1 MSLTAAISE
10 RMAIGQRF
18 ESWLLD
24 RVRRLRGPAELP
36 LSLEYRDIYV
46 MPTRFGAWFGVLL
59 ALMAI
64 GGLNFNNNMTLMLVF
79 LLGAVMLLT
88 TLLAYRNLVGL
99 RLDAIRATPV
109 FAGETAQFQLL
120 VKNPE
125 NRHRFAIQA
134 TGSESADSEDVE
146 PQSPG
151 RLVVAQTSGRRGWM
165 DLEPFR
171 LENRFPLG
179 LFRAWSV
186 VIPQARCLVYP
197 TPAANPPPLP
207 QSGRG
212 DYGMARKGE
221 GEHFHGLREYRPGD
235 PLRRIAWRASARHQK
250 LYAREMESPRDD
262 ACELN
267 WYLMGGRDTEEKLS
281 ILTAWVLRAERRQIP
296 YSLEMPGAALPADL
310 GDNHRNACLEILAL
324 FHAEPVGAARG
335 SAQLLRRA
343 QPPSPAQR
351 AEQGSETQL

>member
-1 MSLTAAISE
+1 
-10 RMAIGQRF
+10 
-18 ESWLLD
+18 
-24 RVRRLRGPAELP
+24 
-36 LSLEYRDIYV
+36 
-46 MPTRFGAWFGVLL
+46 
-59 ALMAI
+59 MAI

-79 LLGAVMLLT
+79 LLGSVTLLT

-99 RLDAIRATPV
+99 RLDAIRATSV

-120 VKNPE
+120 LKNVGD
-125 NRHRFAIQA
+125 RHRFAIQA
-134 TGSESADSEDVE
+134 TGSESTDSADIE
-146 PQSPG
+146 PQSAG
-151 RLVVAQTSGRRGWM
+151 RLVIAQSSSERGWM
-165 DLEPFR
+165 ALEPFR

-197 TPAANPPPLP
+197 APAAHPPPLP

-212 DYGMARKGE
+212 DYGVARRGE
-221 GEHFHGLREYRPGD
+221 GEHFHGLREYRAGD

-250 LYAREMESPRDD
+250 LYSREMEAPRDD

-267 WYLMGGRDTEEKLS
+267 WYVMGGRDTEEKLS

-310 GDNHRNACLEILAL
+310 GEDHRNACLEILAL
-324 FHAEPVGAARG
+324 FR
-335 SAQLLRRA
+335 
-343 QPPSPAQR
+343 
-351 AEQGSETQL
+351 